1 MDMTSFSELVDAL
14 RGSGFP
20 GTATEAFAIPTESG
34 FFVNPVLI
42 PKDGMNELGSDI
54 ILVSARGAAGK
65 SRAATELALRL
76 EAPLWRL
83 EKDAAVGKA
92 ALPLALNSYL
102 GVVDALSVLGEREH
116 TTLLIDSLDEARA
129 RVSPQSWEE
138 FLEAISD
145 AAARGLK
152 VVLFGRDR
160 TLEEV
165 WLKLTDEGR
174 SIAWLE
180 VSHFPATSQKQ
191 YIDGRVQERDAS
203 ASINGS
209 FYDEARDA
217 LLTALA
223 GSVDDGS
230 AETFVGYAPVLDAV
244 ATVLL
249 DEQNHYK
256 LAQEFA
262 ARTGGA
268 RHIEVLLDILDEL
281 LKREQ
286 GKLAQLAS
294 DLGLEADV
302 TYTPQ
307 EQIDWLWHDIAGTP
321 EPALSAITDPAT
333 KFEYHKQL
341 RSFLEQHP
349 FRSEGQWASVVFEAY
364 AAADRLDGGLPASTL
379 LTVGNTSGLLFD
391 LVSAAASGSTMAVD
405 ETQFAALHSSIVA
418 GESVGSAATVTAAD
432 SAEVGLAGRMEVT
445 RPSGQFSLDFVLVPD
460 DPAYVSLSGPL
471 ESLTVSTDGGIRIT
485 SLDSGRMIGPDL
497 FLRCQS
503 LRIDGNEARFARTTS
518 SSSDEAADVR
528 FEVAGAE
535 LTLPPI
541 ISVAP
546 PVDAFELAVAD
557 DVPLVFPWI
566 EYRTTLED
574 EETIDPQSRSIRFLS
589 KLQNLARTHGHDD
602 GRATFFMKLQGRQPI
617 KADKLRAALTFLE
630 GKGAVRLQGDLVFL
644 TSEADKH
651 RFSGKVRPGQRAIRD
666 EWEYWGPIVE
676 GLESVLASK

>member
-1 MDMTSFSELVDAL
+1 MTSFGELVDSL
-14 RGSGFP
+14 RGSGFS
-20 GTATEAFAIPTESG
+20 GSATEAFAIPTESG
-34 FFVNPVLI
+34 FFVDPVLV
-42 PKDGMNELGSDI
+42 PKDGMSNLGADI

-65 SRAATELALRL
+65 SRTAAELALRL

-102 GVVDALSVLGEREH
+102 GTVDALSVLGEREQAA
-116 TTLLIDSLDEARA
+116 LLIDSLDEARA
-129 RVSPQSWEE
+129 RVSPQSWDE

-145 AAARGLK
+145 AAARGLTM
-152 VVLFGRDR
+152 VLFGRDR

-180 VSHFPATSQKQ
+180 VSHFPATSQKR

-203 ASINGS
+203 ASISGA
-209 FYDEARDA
+209 YYEAARDA
-217 LLTALA
+217 LLAALA
-223 GSVDDGS
+223 GSVNDGS

-262 ARTGGA
+262 AKTGGS
-268 RHIEVLLDILDEL
+268 RHIEVLRDILYEL

-286 GKLAQLAS
+286 GKLSQLAA
-294 DLGLEADV
+294 DLGLDPNVA
-302 TYTPQ
+302 YTPQ
-307 EQIDWLWHDIAGTP
+307 EQVDWLWHDIAGTP
-321 EPALSAITDPAT
+321 EPALSAINDPARE
-333 KFEYHKQL
+333 FEYRKQL

-349 FRSEGQWASVVFEAY
+349 FRSERQWASVVFQAY
-364 AAADRLDGGLPASTL
+364 AAADRLDGDLPANVL
-379 LTVGNTSGLLFD
+379 LAVGNSSGLLFD
-391 LVSAAASGSTMAVD
+391 LVSAAANGARMILD

-432 SAEVGLAGRMEVT
+432 SADIGLTGRMEVT
-445 RPSGQFSLDFVLVPD
+445 RPSGQVSLEFMLIPADA
-460 DPAYVSLSGPL
+460 AYVALSGPL
-471 ESLTVSTDGGIRIT
+471 ESLTVSTEGGVRIT

-497 FLRCQS
+497 FLKCES

-518 SSSDEAADVR
+518 SGSDETTDVR

-541 ISVAP
+541 ISVSP
-546 PVDAFELAVAD
+546 PVDAFELAVLD
-557 DVPLVFPWI
+557 NVPLVFPWI
-566 EYRTTLED
+566 EYRASLEND
-574 EETIDPQSRSIRFLS
+574 EAIDPQSRSIRFLS

-617 KADKLRAALTFLE
+617 KADKLRAVLTFLE
-630 GKGAVRLQGDLVFL
+630 RKGTVRLQGDLVFL
-644 TSEADKH
+644 TSEADEH
-651 RFSGKVRPGQRAIRD
+651 RFSGKARPGQRTIQD

-676 GLESVLASK
+676 GLESVLALK